1 MGKNPIGFSKKVFG
15 YTQKYDYN
23 KQILNAV
30 KSSTLLRHEI
40 AQVFQAANR
49 RIQNIEKADLISP
62 AVAALN
68 KGDITGFTKFSMK
81 LDWEDLK
88 IEYAKAVSFLKQP
101 TSTASGTRQ
110 YNAHLKSAY
119 DLSDEEFNLIEDKLK
134 NKIASISDERFLEQ
148 YLLQYKDFT
157 GELETEVKDVAD
169 QIESEAMVIEKVLES
184 DLNQKSMKAA
194 DEVESAVSAIL
205 ANFAKFGL

>member
-1 MGKNPIGFSKKVFG
+1 MAKNPIGFSKQVFG

-30 KSSTLLRHEI
+30 KSSPLLRHEI
-40 AQVFQAANR
+40 SQVFQAANR

-110 YNAHLKSAY
+110 YNEHLKSAY
-119 DLSDEEFNLIEDKLK
+119 GLTDEEFNLIEDKLK
-134 NKIASISDERFLEQ
+134 NKIASVSDERFLEQ

-169 QIESEAMVIEKVLES
+169 QIESEAMVIERVLES

>member
-1 MGKNPIGFSKKVFG
+1 MAKNPIGFSKKVFG

-30 KSSTLLRHEI
+30 KSSPLLRHEI

-49 RIQNIEKADLISP
+49 RIQNIEKAGLISP

-81 LDWEDLK
+81 LDWDDLK

-110 YNAHLKSAY
+110 YNEHLKSSY
-119 DLSDEEFNLIEDKLK
+119 ELTDEEFKLIEDKLK
-134 NKIASISDERFLEQ
+134 NKIASVSDERFLEQ

-169 QIESEAMVIEKVLES
+169 QIESEAMVIEKVLEN